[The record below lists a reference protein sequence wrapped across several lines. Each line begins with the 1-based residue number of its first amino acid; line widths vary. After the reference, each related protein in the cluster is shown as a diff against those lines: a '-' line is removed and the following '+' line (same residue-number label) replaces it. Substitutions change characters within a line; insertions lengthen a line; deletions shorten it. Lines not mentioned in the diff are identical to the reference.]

1 MLCNGNNHK
10 ETNGKS
16 LAICLYWPGA
26 VNYAHLP
33 FTTWQNGLNKYIL
46 VTTGDARTWNPLV
59 YLVHLCPSL
68 TKRKKKNSSVSLV
81 FGSECAVT
89 DEVSVSVKASPHT
102 PTVAQALKFLQA
114 NEIEGSRNFVSLL
127 FMGGGER

>member
-1 MLCNGNNHK
+1 MQGHGIHLYTLYTFAQASQK
-10 ETNGKS
+10 E
-16 LAICLYWPGA
+16 
-26 VNYAHLP
+26 
-33 FTTWQNGLNKYIL
+33 
-46 VTTGDARTWNPLV
+46 
-59 YLVHLCPSL
+59 
-68 TKRKKKNSSVSLV
+68 KKNYSVSLV

>member
-46 VTTGDARTWNPLV
+46 DTTGDARTQNPLV
-59 YLVHLCPSL
+59 YLVNLRPNL
-68 TKRKKKNSSVSLV
+68 TKKKNSSVSLV
-81 FGSECAVT
+81 FGSECTVT

-114 NEIEGSRNFVSLL
+114 NEIEGRRNFVSLL